1 MTPNANSISR
11 FAKTPPCKERGG
23 PVGVMPQNGLS
34 IMLDNDTQLMVS
46 IFQKVF
52 QLEGSEEH
60 DPVKYVKTYE
70 SHIEE
75 VGQIFAYLGLA
86 KPDTQSAL
94 GWKPTRLLME
104 IIAQKVM
111 RRSKLIDRM
120 VCDEDSFIISLLC
133 DAAFGEGRSMKR
145 YPACAFKVLTAL
157 DLVRGTTDGAVLS
170 TLHLRQ
176 LFAEAYYDHRANK
189 RKAKAE

>member
-1 MTPNANSISR
+1 
-11 FAKTPPCKERGG
+11 
-23 PVGVMPQNGLS
+23 
-34 IMLDNDTQLMVS
+34 MLDNDTQLMVS

-70 SHIEE
+70 LHIEE

-120 VCDEDSFIISLLC
+120 VRGGPVFRNRMAAWLRWILGSITPPISPRL
-133 DAAFGEGRSMKR
+133 
-145 YPACAFKVLTAL
+145 PA
-157 DLVRGTTDGAVLS
+157 
-170 TLHLRQ
+170 
-176 LFAEAYYDHRANK
+176 
-189 RKAKAE
+189 